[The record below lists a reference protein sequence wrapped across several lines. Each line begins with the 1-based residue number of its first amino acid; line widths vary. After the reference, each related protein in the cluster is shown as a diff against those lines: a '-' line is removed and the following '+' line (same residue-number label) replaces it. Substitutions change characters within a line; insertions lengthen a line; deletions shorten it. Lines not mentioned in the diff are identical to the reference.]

1 MISIGMISDDGR
13 KSYSACLSDGWCP
26 TACDAWMKKN
36 VLPHLPP
43 REDRKPRGRVAQEIL
58 LLVGPDPED
67 EREEELRMSWEYHR
81 HDPPHRSSWRDA
93 IGFIVGMVI
102 IIGAISLAIS
112 FLDHFLGW
120 LASPSRLSRPY

>member
-1 MISIGMISDDGR
+1 MDSHPGWLER
-13 KSYSACLSDGWCP
+13 KMAEHYRRVEL
-26 TACDAWMKKN
+26 
-36 VLPHLPP
+36 
-43 REDRKPRGRVAQEIL
+43 RK
-58 LLVGPDPED
+58 D